1 MVTQVRASH
10 ILVETEQEAYQ
21 ILDQLRAGRSFAA
34 LARQYSK
41 CPSGQRGGD
50 LGYFTRGKMVRE
62 FEDVV
67 FALQKGQFSGPVQ
80 TKFGWH
86 IILVTDRK

>member
-1 MVTQVRASH
+1 MVSEVRASH
-10 ILVETEQEAYQ
+10 ILVETEEEAYC
-21 ILDQLRAGRSFAA
+21 ILEQLRGGRPFAA

-41 CPSGQRGGD
+41 CTSGKRGGD
-50 LGYFTRGKMVRE
+50 LGYFPRGKMVRE

-86 IILVTDRK
+86 IILVTDRR

>member
-21 ILDQLRAGRSFAA
+21 ILDQLTAGRPFAA